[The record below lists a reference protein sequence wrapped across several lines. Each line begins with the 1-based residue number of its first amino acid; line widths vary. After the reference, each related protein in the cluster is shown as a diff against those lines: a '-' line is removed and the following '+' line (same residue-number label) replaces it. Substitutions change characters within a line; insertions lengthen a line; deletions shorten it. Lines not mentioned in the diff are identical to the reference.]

1 MPKPGLEFEQGHQLF
16 GVEQLGGD
24 GGSCSMAGDAAASIL
39 EQHARFAAQEWSQRS
54 IEVLRWNRLT
64 AETEE
69 HRNGLTGLSI
79 EEVRLH
85 WTLPLPCV
93 HSVTDQRID
102 RLCEGR
108 SGLIRRH
115 VEQASG
121 SVTGHVLWS
130 QRLGSHYLVATGCI
144 RHAAARV
151 HRCGVRQRARS
162 VPAPALA
169 QSDTSAWR
177 APVA

>member
-1 MPKPGLEFEQGHQLF
+1 MPKPGLEFEQGHRFF
-16 GVEQLGGD
+16 GVEQLGDD

-39 EQHARFAAQEWSQRS
+39 ERHACFAAQEWNQRS

-115 VEQASG
+115 VEQACG
-121 SVTGHVLWS
+121 SVTGHM
-130 QRLGSHYLVATGCI
+130 LGRSGW
-144 RHAAARV
+144 ARIPSLPPD
-151 HRCGVRQRARS
+151 A
-162 VPAPALA
+162 
-169 QSDTSAWR
+169 SDTQPHEFIAAESGKEPGQCQR
-177 APVA
+177 PH